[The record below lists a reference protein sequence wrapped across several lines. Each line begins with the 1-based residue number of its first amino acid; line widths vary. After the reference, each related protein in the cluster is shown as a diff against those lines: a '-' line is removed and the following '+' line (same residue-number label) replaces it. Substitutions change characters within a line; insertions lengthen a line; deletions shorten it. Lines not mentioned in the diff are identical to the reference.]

1 MSASESDREDTA
13 SERETGCPGEKS
25 HTNAKSEHL
34 FKCVC
39 PLSLS
44 LSLCGYLPSAAAAAG
59 KVECVGH
66 IGFMG

>member
-13 SERETGCPGEKS
+13 SERETGCPGENS

-34 FKCVC
+34 FKCVS
-39 PLSLS
+39 PTLS
-44 LSLCGYLPSAAAAAG
+44 LSLCGCLPSAAAAAG